1 MENVDNDSNDDTTVR
16 KRRIIDSGSLFPIN
30 LQKNLDDDEVE
41 NSDASQ
47 MKRKIQ
53 VSSDEDSD
61 DETNE
66 VRNKRLVFSLL
77 LAFLLWFS
85 VCKTKNMVFF

>member
-77 LAFLLWFS
+77 LAFLL
-85 VCKTKNMVFF
+85 